1 MSVFPQGA
9 MLSTIKS
16 PNVVQYFGFGKSSQR
31 NVYWFIMEL
40 LNGQALDTIL
50 ADSGPLSEIEGI
62 KV

>member
-1 MSVFPQGA
+1 
-9 MLSTIKS
+9 MLSAIKS